1 MSYLSGIYLK
11 SCLFWLGVRPQK
23 TLKNEKNRQKKNIKK
38 GKERKT
44 KNTGKVQLNYRKQQ

>member
-1 MSYLSGIYLK
+1 MSYLNGIYLK